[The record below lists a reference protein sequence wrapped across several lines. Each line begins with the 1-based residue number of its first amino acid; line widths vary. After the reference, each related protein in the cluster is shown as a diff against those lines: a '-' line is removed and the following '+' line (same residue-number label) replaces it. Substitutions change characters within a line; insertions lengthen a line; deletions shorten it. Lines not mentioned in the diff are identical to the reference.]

1 MKRTAVT
8 RVTLP
13 HRHADRGPWDSGQL
27 DPAPVHYPG
36 CGALLRVNPAGSA
49 EFDRLVGTCPAT
61 QCGEVVVYRVCERR
75 LIVADR
81 RKPAP
86 RR

>member
-1 MKRTAVT
+1 MNPTDVAA
-8 RVTLP
+8 VTLP
-13 HRHADRGPWDSGQL
+13 HRHTDRGPWHPGRP
-27 DPAPVHYPG
+27 DPEPVRCPG
-36 CGALLRVNPAGSA
+36 CGSPLGIDPAGSA
-49 EFDRLVGTCPAT
+49 EPDGLVGTCPAR